1 MIEATLE
8 RLRALKVSLTLM
20 HVCGTQQDTLVRFG
34 LAPLLRSAGVT
45 IRQGPGCPVC
55 VTPSSEYAEMIA
67 LCDAGLTGLVF
78 GDAARVPT
86 RNGSLLDARARGDDV
101 RIVYGIDDALRLA
114 GETDKECVMMGIGL
128 ETTAATTAAAVLGGL
143 PENLSILPCYRA
155 TPPAV
160 AAILDSG
167 EVHLDGLI
175 EPGHVSAIIGCKPWV
190 PISEKHRLPQVVA
203 GFEPLDLAIAV
214 LMVAQQRR
222 EGRAEVENEY
232 RRVVRWD
239 GNGQALKSMA
249 EVFRIQDAEWRGLGT
264 IPQSGLALRPEFEA
278 LDARYRHEEIIAGAP
293 PPEEETTGCRCG
305 DVLRGLIDS
314 DACALFG
321 RACTP
326 DHPLGPCMVSG
337 EGSCQIAYKYGA

>member
-1 MIEATLE
+1 MIEAALD
-8 RLRALKVSLTLM
+8 RLRSLKVSLTLM

-101 RIVYGIDDALRLA
+101 RIVYGIDDAIRLA
-114 GETDKECVMMGIGL
+114 GETERECVMMGIGL
-128 ETTAATTAAAVLGGL
+128 ETTAATTAAAALEGL
-143 PENLSILPCYRA
+143 PENFSILPCYRR

-167 EVHLDGLI
+167 EIHLDGLI
-175 EPGHVSAIIGCKPWV
+175 EPGHVSAIVGCKPWV
-190 PISEKHRLPQVVA
+190 PIAEKHHLPHVVA
-203 GFEPLDLAIAV
+203 GFEPLDLLIAV
-214 LMVAQQRR
+214 LMIAQQRL
-222 EGRAEVENEY
+222 EGRGEVENEY
-232 RRVVRWD
+232 RRVVRWE
-239 GNGQALKSMA
+239 GNERALEDIA
-249 EVFRIQDAEWRGLGT
+249 TVFGVQDAYWRGLAT
-264 IPQSGLALRPEFEA
+264 IPESGLALRPEFEA
-278 LDARYRHEEIIAGAP
+278 LDARYRYAEVIEGAP

-305 DVLRGLIDS
+305 EVLRGLIES
-314 DACALFG
+314 QECTLFG

-326 DHPLGPCMVSG
+326 DHPLGPCMVST
-337 EGSCQIAYKYGA
+337 EGSCQIAFKYGS